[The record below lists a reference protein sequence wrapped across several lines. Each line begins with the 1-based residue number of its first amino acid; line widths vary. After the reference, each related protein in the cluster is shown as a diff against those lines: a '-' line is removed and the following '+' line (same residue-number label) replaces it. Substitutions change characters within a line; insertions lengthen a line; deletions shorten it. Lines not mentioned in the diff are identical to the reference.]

1 MSVMSKMS
9 SKALDHLNHWRYS
22 DPAPHKTGVGRS
34 NPNLYTATQDAES
47 VFFVVCHTSH
57 SMAWCVLLIPV
68 SIRIARMSTAHHA
81 AHNGGMCGYRA
92 GLAPSTDTRNHTS
105 RRQRM
110 VALAGLPKGR
120 PVSVYAGIATPV
132 NVTAPIERSNSGG
145 DSVNMYAEAVTMV
158 NANPCPCPLFV
169 WRFFSCQQSTYH
181 TVTATSEHEARA
193 QLPDAPCL
201 FAARIRT
208 EEVRHA

>member
-1 MSVMSKMS
+1 
-9 SKALDHLNHWRYS
+9 
-22 DPAPHKTGVGRS
+22 
-34 NPNLYTATQDAES
+34 
-47 VFFVVCHTSH
+47 
-57 SMAWCVLLIPV
+57 
-68 SIRIARMSTAHHA
+68 
-81 AHNGGMCGYRA
+81 
-92 GLAPSTDTRNHTS
+92 
-105 RRQRM
+105 M
-110 VALAGLPKGR
+110 VTLAGLPKGR
-120 PVSVYAGIATPV
+120 PVSVYAGISTPV
-132 NVTAPIERSNSGG
+132 NVTALFERGNSGG

-181 TVTATSEHEARA
+181 TVTATSEHEARL